1 MSTNKR
7 RRGPI
12 KESGTRELVE
22 LLQEAAWLF
31 GNRAFDGACCQGLS
45 YLEYQALAELK
56 RAGTCTVQ
64 EIGAA
69 VRFTKSGATRIIDR
83 LERRGL
89 VRRRRS
95 PDDGRVCCVSIT
107 GAGRIVASKITANY
121 AAYLEDVLRKLDGGS
136 LGMIAGSLR
145 SLVAATRSPEPPR
158 RTRLPSD
165 GRRSPR

>member
-12 KESGTRELVE
+12 KERGTGELVY

-31 GNRAFDGACCQGLS
+31 GNKAFDGTCCQGLS

-56 RAGTCTVQ
+56 RVGTCTVQ
-64 EIGAA
+64 EVGAA

-83 LERRGL
+83 LESKGL
-89 VRRRRS
+89 VLRRRS

-107 GAGRIVASKITANY
+107 SAGKIVTSKIMANY
-121 AAYLEDVLRKLDGGS
+121 AAYLKDVLKNLDVGS
-136 LGMIAGSLR
+136 VEMIAGSLR
-145 SLVAATRSPEPPR
+145 SLIAAAR
-158 RTRLPSD
+158 
-165 GRRSPR
+165 